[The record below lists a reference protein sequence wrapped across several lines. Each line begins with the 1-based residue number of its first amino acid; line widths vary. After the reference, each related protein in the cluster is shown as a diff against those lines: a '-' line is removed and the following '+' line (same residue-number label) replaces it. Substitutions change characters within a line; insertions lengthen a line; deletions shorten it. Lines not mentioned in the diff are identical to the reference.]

1 MQEQSRALKHFRDL
15 EVYRLA
21 FRCAMEIFEIT
32 KALPAEERYALT
44 DQIRRSS
51 RSVCSNLAEGWRKRR
66 YKAVFSNKLTDAMSE
81 ASETQTWLEFC
92 QSCGYIGL
100 EVFERLDSAY
110 EQIIGMLNAM
120 EKKADSFCY

>member
-1 MQEQSRALKHFRDL
+1 MQEKSRTLKHFRDL

-32 KALPAEERYALT
+32 KAFPAEERYALT

-92 QSCGYIGL
+92 HSCRYIGSD
-100 EVFERLDSAY
+100 VFERLDSAY
-110 EQIIGMLNAM
+110 EQIIGMLNVM

>member
-1 MQEQSRALKHFRDL
+1 MQEKSRALKHFRDL
-15 EVYRLA
+15 EDYRLA
-21 FRCAMEIFEIT
+21 FRCAMEVFEIT
-32 KALPAEERYALT
+32 KAFPAEERYALT

-92 QSCGYIGL
+92 HSCRYIGL

-110 EQIIGMLNAM
+110 EQIIGMLNVM